1 MTLEK
6 FYLVYISTC
15 SLQITVSPMYTD
27 LAIFFNQFA
36 RQTNVLIDMDFLHF
50 SFFND
55 ESLTLE

>member
-15 SLQITVSPMYTD
+15 SLQMTVSPMYTD
-27 LAIFFNQFA
+27 LEIVFNQFA
-36 RQTNVLIDMDFLHF
+36 RQANVLIDMDFLHF